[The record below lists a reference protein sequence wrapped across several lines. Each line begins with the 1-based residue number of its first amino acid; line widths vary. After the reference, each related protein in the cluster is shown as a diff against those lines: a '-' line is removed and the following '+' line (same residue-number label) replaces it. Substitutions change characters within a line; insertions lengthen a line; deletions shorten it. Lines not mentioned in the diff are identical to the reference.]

1 MTVTTKIVRTF
12 VFAFLGIF
20 LPSLVSVATNLSE
33 TVDWSVAKAALVS
46 AIFAAFAAG
55 IRAVVAFLPV
65 FADDNVGITKEPT
78 S

>member
-1 MTVTTKIVRTF
+1 MSVTTKIVRTF

-20 LPSLVSVATNLSE
+20 LPAVVSVATDLSE
-33 TVDWSVAKAALVS
+33 TIDWNVAKAALIS

-65 FADDNVGITKEPT
+65 FADDNVGLQK
-78 S
+78 